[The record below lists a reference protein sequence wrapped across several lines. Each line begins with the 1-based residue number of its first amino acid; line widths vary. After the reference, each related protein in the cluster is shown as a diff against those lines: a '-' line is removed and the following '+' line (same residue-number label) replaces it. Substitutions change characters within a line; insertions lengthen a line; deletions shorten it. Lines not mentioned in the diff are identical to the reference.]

1 MAKITAMQEQS
12 HMWELL
18 PDASHLRNPP
28 RALVY
33 GLLFAFSLHLLD
45 VLGRNI
51 MGNLEMPRFNPRGKN
66 VLRPLGRKVEM
77 KALNPLHHKY

>member
-1 MAKITAMQEQS
+1 MGVIAGRKPFE
-12 HMWELL
+12 
-18 PDASHLRNPP
+18 RNPP

-66 VLRPLGRKVEM
+66 VLRPLGRKIEM
-77 KALNPLHHKY
+77 ASPF